1 MARPE
6 SPLDCPPRR
15 RALAEGLRSARAAA
29 GVTYAEMAAHQLGL
43 PEATLKRIAS
53 GNGGVPK
60 WHKVQTYV
68 TICFALSAHRSVA
81 FMENLPDLHG
91 LWVLARQEERGTLG
105 IKPLAPEF
113 VRDRGDLSYALYAL
127 YERVGAPSLRDLQA
141 AAGGSMHLP
150 LTSAARIVTRQ
161 TLPADTEQ
169 HKAFLA
175 GCGITEGKRLQ
186 YRQWLDAWYKVMLG
200 ERISAQEA
208 MEALTELAHEVQ
220 EESARFKTT
229 GDAVRYR
236 AVA

>member
-1 MARPE
+1 
-6 SPLDCPPRR
+6 
-15 RALAEGLRSARAAA
+15 
-29 GVTYAEMAAHQLGL
+29 MAAHRIGL

-60 WHKVQTYV
+60 WGKVQTYV
-68 TICFALSAHRSVA
+68 TICYALGAYRSVT
-81 FMENLPDLHG
+81 FENLRNLYS

-141 AAGGSMHLP
+141 DAGGSMYLP
-150 LTSAARIVTRQ
+150 PTTAARIVTRQ

-169 HKAFLA
+169 YKAFLA
-175 GCGITEGKRLQ
+175 GCGITERRPQ
-186 YRQWLDAWYKVMLG
+186 YKERLDAWYKVMLA
-200 ERISAQEA
+200 ERISTQEA
-208 MEALTELAHEVQ
+208 MEALTDLAHEVQ
-220 EESARFKTT
+220 EESARFKITA
-229 GDAVRYR
+229 DAVRYK